1 MLKRSFTTAA
11 IALCAGALLT
21 TGVGQAAA
29 TGPGNPAPRDV
40 SASNCSGEDFAV
52 TLRAQTEPGSF
63 LLELR
68 NTSDQ
73 SCLLGGWVHLTP
85 VTAKGT
91 PIEVPT
97 DYVEIPTPPVGDQR
111 LEPGATAYSG
121 VRAEYGD
128 TDFTAVGF
136 DATPADMTGK
146 SPTAVEGAGEPYPRL
161 QIKDL
166 RVGTLQPTPEN
177 VLS

>member
-1 MLKRSFTTAA
+1 MRSFTTAA
-11 IALCAGALLT
+11 LALCAGALLT
-21 TGVGQAAA
+21 TGTGQAAA
-29 TGPGNPAPRDV
+29 TATVDPAPRDV

-52 TLRAQTEPGSF
+52 TLRAQADPGSF

-68 NTSDQ
+68 NTSEER
-73 SCLLGGWVHLTP
+73 CLLGGWVRLTP

-97 DYVEIPTPPVGDQR
+97 GYVEVPAPPVADQQ
-111 LEPGATAYSG
+111 LEPGGTAYSG
-121 VRAEYGD
+121 VRVEYGD

-146 SPTAVEGAGEPYPRL
+146 SPTTVEGAGDPYPRL
-161 QIKDL
+161 PVRSL

-177 VLS
+177 VLF